1 MCGNASTLSGKE
13 GKGHFKPGFSSTAHI
28 LLVLGVRGNTHIVM
42 GLLAVSSGH
51 DAELALCGIGVFLE
65 AVPRLRRLAVTE
77 LYTEMTE
84 NHVKSKLNIPQLKFP
99 LSGSKK
105 KKKPV
110 TTPTSSDMEEVVI
123 ERYIT
128 LTE

>member
-1 MCGNASTLSGKE
+1 
-13 GKGHFKPGFSSTAHI
+13 
-28 LLVLGVRGNTHIVM
+28 M
-42 GLLAVSSGH
+42 GPLAVSSGH

-77 LYTEMTE
+77 LYTGMTE

-105 KKKPV
+105 KKMPV

-123 ERYIT
+123 ERYRT

>member
-1 MCGNASTLSGKE
+1 MW
-13 GKGHFKPGFSSTAHI
+13 HRRVPGSCSWTE
-28 LLVLGVRGNTHIVM
+28 T
-42 GLLAVSSGH
+42 
-51 DAELALCGIGVFLE
+51 
-65 AVPRLRRLAVTE
+65 LAVTE

-105 KKKPV
+105 KKMPV